1 MITTREATDVLREAA
16 TTERR
21 SAEAYSYSRSAPF
34 LILWGLIWIAGY
46 GGTAVLPGQK
56 AGWLWMALSVVG
68 TGISIWLGNTQ
79 AKTRDRSG
87 WRVGALVAIIFAFVF
102 ALFSVLPPTNELQA
116 GVISP
121 LLLSAIYAAMGLWR
135 GLRFVLLGA
144 FLAAIALGAYFFL
157 KDFFFVWMALAGG
170 GSLLLT
176 GLWMRHG

>member
-46 GGTAVLPGQK
+46 GGMAVLPGQQ
-56 AGWLWMALSVVG
+56 AGWLWFALSIAG
-68 TGISIWLGNTQ
+68 TGISIWLGNAR
-79 AKTRDRSG
+79 AKARGGSG
-87 WRVGALVAIIFAFVF
+87 WRIGVLVVIAFAFTF
-102 ALFSVLPPTNELQA
+102 ALFSILPPTNELQVGA
-116 GVISP
+116 FSP
-121 LLLSAIYAAMGLWR
+121 LLLSAIYAAVGLWQ
-135 GLRFVLLGA
+135 GLRFVLVA
-144 FLAAIALGAYFFL
+144 VFLTAVTLGAYFFL

>member
-46 GGTAVLPGQK
+46 GGMAMLPEQQ
-56 AGWLWMALSVVG
+56 AGWLWFALSAAG
-68 TGISIWLGNTQ
+68 TGISIWLGNTR
-79 AKTRDRSG
+79 AKARGRSG
-87 WRVGALVAIIFAFVF
+87 WRFGALVVIAFAFTF
-102 ALFSVLPPTNELQA
+102 ALFSVLPPTNELQVGA
-116 GVISP
+116 FSP
-121 LLLSAIYAAMGLWR
+121 LLLAAIYAAIGLWQ
-135 GLRFVLLGA
+135 GLRFVLVA
-144 FLAAIALGAYFFL
+144 VFLTAATLGAYFFL
-157 KDFFFVWMALAGG
+157 KDFFFVWMAVVGG

>member
-1 MITTREATDVLREAA
+1 MITTQEASSALQEAA

-21 SAEAYSYSRSAPF
+21 SAQAYSYSRSAPF
-34 LILWGLIWIAGY
+34 LILWGVIWIAGY
-46 GGTAVLPGQK
+46 GGTAVLPGQQ
-56 AGWLWMALSVVG
+56 ASWLWIALSVVG
-68 TGISIWLGNTQ
+68 TGISIWLGSTQ
-79 AKTRDRSG
+79 AKARDSSG

-102 ALFSVLPPTNELQA
+102 ALFSILPPTNELQA
-116 GVISP
+116 GAISP

-144 FLAAIALGAYFFL
+144 FLVVITLGAYFFL
-157 KDFFFVWMALAGG
+157 KEFFFVWMALAGG